1 MRSDYDIIRVTSDK
15 DMLVCPIS
23 DVHIGA
29 LTHMEQEWQ
38 QFCQSV
44 KQRDLYLT
52 LGGDIVNNNVI
63 GSVGNP
69 WEERL
74 RPADQKRL
82 AVKLLEP
89 IRDRILCIIPGNHE
103 QRRGNRDVDDD
114 PMYDI
119 AAKLDLEDIYRQN
132 MAIVQ
137 IQMSDC
143 ETRNKT
149 RHTYSIVVTHGA
161 GGGALTGGAVNRAER
176 WGQMIDG
183 ADVIVLGHTHKGFVT
198 RPQKIVIDP
207 RFDTA
212 TLRPYTVLT
221 AESWLGYGD
230 YALAKQLPAA
240 ESGNP
245 QVLRM
250 CRRHKRV
257 EVVW

>member
-1 MRSDYDIIRVTSDK
+1 MRSDFDIIRVDSDK
-15 DMLVCPIS
+15 DMLVCPIA

-29 LTHMEQEWQ
+29 LTHMEAEWDE
-38 QFCQSV
+38 FIRNV
-44 KQRDLYLT
+44 KQRDLYL
-52 LGGDIVNNNVI
+52 LVGGDVCNNNVI

-69 WEERL
+69 WLERL
-74 RPADQKRL
+74 RPSEQKRR
-82 AVKLLEP
+82 AAEMLEP
-89 IRDRILCIIPGNHE
+89 IRDRILCIVPGNHE
-103 QRRGNRDVDDD
+103 LRRGNRDVDDD

-137 IQMSDC
+137 VNMSDS
-143 ETRNKT
+143 ETRCKT
-149 RHTYSIVVTHGA
+149 RHSYIIVVTHGC

-176 WGQMIDG
+176 WGQQVDG
-183 ADVIVLGHTHKGFVT
+183 ADVVVLGHTHKGFVT
-198 RPQKIVIDP
+198 RPQKIVVDP
-207 RFDTA
+207 RASIAQMRT
-212 TLRPYTVLT
+212 YTVLT

-245 QVLRM
+245 QVLRL